1 LVFKLQIT
9 NYKFPGVAMPPR
21 GPKAYAF
28 NRTRTTY
35 LATDLAIAGT
45 HWSRFRGLM
54 ATESSRFS
62 RGQGLWINPSHGIHT
77 FAMRFTIDAVYLDQ
91 ERIVIHIEEG
101 LKPWRLA
108 AVRARAASV
117 LEVPAGTVRESLTAV
132 GDQVDIILEHPLRTE
147 AA

>member
-1 LVFKLQIT
+1 
-9 NYKFPGVAMPPR
+9 MPAR
-21 GPKAYAF
+21 GPKGYAF

-35 LATDLAIAGT
+35 LATDLVIART

-54 ATESSRFS
+54 ATDSSRFT
-62 RGQGLWINPSHGIHT
+62 RGQGLWISPSHGIHT
-77 FAMRFTIDAVYLDQ
+77 FAMRFPIDAVYLDR

-108 AVRARAASV
+108 AVRVQAASV
-117 LEVPAGTVRESLTAV
+117 IEVPTGTVSETLTV
-132 GDQVDIILEHPLRTE
+132 LGDQVDIFLEHPITE